1 MPEVRVRIPQVLD
14 VSEALVL
21 YYEKTELS
29 TKDIVNLFGK
39 ISESRVYKLKKIARD
54 KMRELNKEVFNSSC
68 VNTSAA
74 YIAWGIDIEDLEKRF
89 SRLSKIKKVLSK
101 GG

>member
-1 MPEVRVRIPQVLD
+1 MPDVRVRVPQVKD

-29 TKDIVNLFGK
+29 TKDIAQLFGK

-54 KMRELNKEVFNSSC
+54 KMHELNKEVFNSSC

-74 YIAWGIDIEDLEKRF
+74 FMAWGIDIEDLEKRF
-89 SRLSKIKKVLSK
+89 HKLSKIKKAL
-101 GG
+101 G